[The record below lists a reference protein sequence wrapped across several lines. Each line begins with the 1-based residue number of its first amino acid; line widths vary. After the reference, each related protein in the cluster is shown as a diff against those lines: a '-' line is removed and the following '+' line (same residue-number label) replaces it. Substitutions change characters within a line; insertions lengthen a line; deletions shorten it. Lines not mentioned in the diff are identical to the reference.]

1 MFHKK
6 AKITLKKVTE
16 RLQFRKYFP
25 YIFRVKEMHEDT
37 SFVDSNIFDRLK
49 MTNLNL
55 EKKVKDIESI
65 YWK

>member
-1 MFHKK
+1 MFHIK
-6 AKITLKKVTE
+6 AKITVKKVKE
-16 RLQFRKYFP
+16 RENIS

-55 EKKVKDIESI
+55 EKKKVKDSIESI